1 MCSHVVFDGYV
12 FGTALGVGNK
22 IPDTYGGWTMG
33 ISYYVYNIANEETV
47 KETIRNEIKKEMM
60 KISASPFY
68 NLGITLKQQA
78 AV

>member
-1 MCSHVVFDGYV
+1 
-12 FGTALGVGNK
+12 
-22 IPDTYGGWTMG
+22 MG